1 VGIQLTTQP
10 VNKSSKLDQIKIT
23 TLSVR
28 DGTVGW
34 MYEWLQSHPAMERG
48 IFKG

>member
-10 VNKSSKLDQIKIT
+10 VNKSLELDQIKIAT
-23 TLSVR
+23 PLVR

-34 MYEWLQSHPAMERG
+34 MYEWL
-48 IFKG
+48 